1 MAKSVGNGRSVG
13 RDRSVVIVDDSKFQ
27 TMQLGKFFSD
37 VLEFHVAATGENGEE
52 AVELYRKHKPDLI
65 TMDLTMPK
73 LDGRG
78 ALSRIMAEFPDARVL
93 VISAVKG
100 PLLLDCLT
108 IGAKSYIEKPL
119 RFDKEDFIRDFKA
132 TIDEILPAR

>member
-1 MAKSVGNGRSVG
+1 MPKT
-13 RDRSVVIVDDSKFQ
+13 VVIVDDSRFQ
-27 TMQLGKFFSD
+27 IMQLERFFTESMG
-37 VLEFHVAATGENGEE
+37 LAVAATGENGEE
-52 AVELYRKHKPDLI
+52 AVELYRAHKPDLI

-78 ALSRIMAEFPDARVL
+78 ALTEILREFPDARVL

-100 PLLLDCLT
+100 PLLLDCLA

-119 RFDKEDFIRDFKA
+119 RFDKEDFVRDFKA
-132 TIDEILPAR
+132 AVGEILGAS

>member
-1 MAKSVGNGRSVG
+1 M
-13 RDRSVVIVDDSKFQ
+13 DRSVVIVDDSRFQ
-27 TMQLGKFFSD
+27 TMQLGRFFSD
-37 VLEFHVAATGENGEE
+37 VMGFRVLASGENGEE
-52 AVELYRKHKPDLI
+52 AVEMYRTHKPDLI

-78 ALSRIMAEFPDARVL
+78 ALAQILREFPDANVL

-108 IGAKSYIEKPL
+108 LGAKSYIEKPL

-132 TIDEILPAR
+132 TIAEILPAP

>member
-1 MAKSVGNGRSVG
+1 MPK
-13 RDRSVVIVDDSKFQ
+13 SVVIVDDSMFQ
-27 TMQLGKFFSD
+27 IQQLSRFFKDIMGFTVSG
-37 VLEFHVAATGENGEE
+37 TGENGEE
-52 AVELYRKHKPDLI
+52 AVELYRKHRPDLV

-78 ALSRIMAEFPDARVL
+78 ALTQILGEFPTANIL

-108 IGAKSYIEKPL
+108 AGAKSYIEKPL
-119 RFDKEDFIRDFKA
+119 RFDKEDFVKDFK
-132 TIDEILPAR
+132 TTVEEILASPGT

>member
-1 MAKSVGNGRSVG
+1 MDKPAK
-13 RDRSVVIVDDSKFQ
+13 SVVIVDDSKFQ
-27 TMQLGKFFSD
+27 TMQLARFFAD
-37 VLEFHVAATGENGEE
+37 AMGFQVLAEGENGEQ
-52 AVELYRKHKPDLI
+52 AVELYRAHKPDLI

-78 ALSRIMAEFPDARVL
+78 ALSQIIQEFPDARVL

-119 RFDKEDFIRDFKA
+119 RFDKDDFVRDFKA
-132 TIDEILPAR
+132 TVSEILAS

>member
-1 MAKSVGNGRSVG
+1 MANSVI
-13 RDRSVVIVDDSKFQ
+13 IVDDSMFQ
-27 TMQLGKFFSD
+27 IQQLSRFFTD
-37 VLEFHVAATGENGEE
+37 VLGFSVLATGENGEE
-52 AVELYRKHKPDLI
+52 AIELYRKHKPDLL

-78 ALSRIMAEFPDARVL
+78 ALVQILAEFPDANIL

-108 IGAKSYIEKPL
+108 LGAKNYIEKPL
-119 RFDKEDFIRDFKA
+119 RLEKEDFIKDFKNSV
-132 TIDEILPAR
+132 DEILGPSET

>member
-1 MAKSVGNGRSVG
+1 MPH
-13 RDRSVVIVDDSKFQ
+13 SVVIVDDSSFQ
-27 TMQLGKFFSD
+27 TLQLGRFFAD
-37 VLEFHVAATGENGEE
+37 TMGFTVAATGENGEE
-52 AVELYRKHKPDLI
+52 AVELYRTHKPDLI

-78 ALSRIMAEFPDARVL
+78 ALAKILEEFPGARVL

-108 IGAKSYIEKPL
+108 LGAKSYIEKPL
-119 RFDKEDFIRDFKA
+119 RFDKEDFVRDFKA
-132 TIDEILPAR
+132 TIGEILKSP

>member
-1 MAKSVGNGRSVG
+1 MGK
-13 RDRSVVIVDDSKFQ
+13 SVVIVDDSKFQ
-27 TMQLGKFFSD
+27 TMQLGRFFAD
-37 VLEFHVAATGENGEE
+37 VLGFDVLASGENGEE
-52 AVELYRKHKPDLI
+52 AVELFRKHKPDLI

-78 ALSRIMAEFPDARVL
+78 ALSRILQEFPDAKVL

-100 PLLLDCLT
+100 PLLLDCLD

-119 RFDKEDFIRDFKA
+119 RFDKDDFVRDFKA
-132 TIDEILPAR
+132 TIGEILQSS

>member
-1 MAKSVGNGRSVG
+1 MPH
-13 RDRSVVIVDDSKFQ
+13 SVVIVDDSSFQ
-27 TMQLGKFFSD
+27 TLQLGRFFADSMG
-37 VLEFHVAATGENGEE
+37 FTVAATGENGEE

-78 ALSRIMAEFPDARVL
+78 ALTEIIKEFPDARVL

-100 PLLLDCLT
+100 PLLLDCLSL
-108 IGAKSYIEKPL
+108 GAKSYIEKPL
-119 RFDKEDFIRDFKA
+119 RFDKEDFVRDFKA
-132 TIDEILPAR
+132 TIGEILGSP

>member
-1 MAKSVGNGRSVG
+1 MPN
-13 RDRSVVIVDDSKFQ
+13 SVVIVDDSKFQ
-27 TMQLGKFFSD
+27 TLQLGRFFAE
-37 VLEFHVAATGENGEE
+37 VMGFAVAATGENGEE
-52 AVELYRKHKPDLI
+52 AVELYRTHKPDLM

-78 ALSRIMAEFPDARVL
+78 ALIQILQGIPGRRKVL

-119 RFDKEDFIRDFKA
+119 RFDKDDFVRDFKS
-132 TIDEILPAR
+132 TVEEILRSP

>member
-1 MAKSVGNGRSVG
+1 M
-13 RDRSVVIVDDSKFQ
+13 DRSVVIVDDSKFQ
-27 TMQLGKFFSD
+27 TLQLGRFFAD
-37 VLEFHVAATGENGEE
+37 VMGFRVLASGENGEE
-52 AVELYRKHKPDLI
+52 AVELYRTHKPDLI

-78 ALSRIMAEFPDARVL
+78 ALAQILQEFPDANVL

-108 IGAKSYIEKPL
+108 LGAKSYVEKPL
-119 RFDKEDFIRDFKA
+119 RFDKEDFIRDFKSTLA
-132 TIDEILPAR
+132 EILPAS

>member
-1 MAKSVGNGRSVG
+1 MDK
-13 RDRSVVIVDDSKFQ
+13 SVVIVDDSKFQ
-27 TMQLGKFFSD
+27 TMQLGKFFAD
-37 VLEFHVAATGENGEE
+37 VLGFNVLASGENGEE
-52 AVELYRKHKPDLI
+52 AVELFRLHKPDLI

-78 ALSRIMAEFPDARVL
+78 ALSQIMQEFPDAKVL

-100 PLLLDCLT
+100 PLLLDCLA

-119 RFDKEDFIRDFKA
+119 RFDKDDFVRDFKS
-132 TIDEILPAR
+132 TIEEILQSS

>member
-1 MAKSVGNGRSVG
+1 MDKT
-13 RDRSVVIVDDSKFQ
+13 VVIVDDSKFQ
-27 TMQLGKFFSD
+27 TMQLGRFFGE
-37 VLEFHVAATGENGEE
+37 VMGFKVMATGENGEE
-52 AVELYRKHKPDLI
+52 AVELYRTHKPDLI

-78 ALSRIMAEFPDARVL
+78 ALSQIIQEFPDARVL

-100 PLLLDCLT
+100 PLLLDCLA

-119 RFDKEDFIRDFKA
+119 RFDKDDFTRDFKA
-132 TIDEILPAR
+132 TVVEILSSP

>member
-1 MAKSVGNGRSVG
+1 MA
-13 RDRSVVIVDDSKFQ
+13 RSVVIVDDSMFQ
-27 TMQLGKFFSD
+27 TQQLGRFFKEVMGFD
-37 VLEFHVAATGENGEE
+37 VSAAGENGEE
-52 AVELYRKHKPDLI
+52 AVELYRKHKPDLL

-78 ALSRIMAEFPDARVL
+78 ALMQILEEFPEARIL

-108 IGAKSYIEKPL
+108 MGAKSYIEKPL
-119 RFDKEDFIRDFKA
+119 RFDKEDFVKDFKA
-132 TIDEILPAR
+132 TIEEILGSPGA

>member
-1 MAKSVGNGRSVG
+1 MDKT
-13 RDRSVVIVDDSKFQ
+13 VVIVDDSKFQ
-27 TMQLGKFFSD
+27 TMQLSRFFSD
-37 VLEFHVAATGENGEE
+37 VMAFEVKATGENGEE
-52 AVELYRKHKPDLI
+52 AVELYRTHQPNLI

-78 ALSRIMAEFPDARVL
+78 ALAQILQEFPDAKVL

-100 PLLLDCLT
+100 PLLLDCLA

-119 RFDKEDFIRDFKA
+119 RFDKDDFVRDFKA
-132 TIDEILPAR
+132 TIEEILQSS

>member
-1 MAKSVGNGRSVG
+1 MDKT
-13 RDRSVVIVDDSKFQ
+13 VVIVDDSKFQ
-27 TMQLGKFFSD
+27 TMQLGRFFGEVMGFK
-37 VLEFHVAATGENGEE
+37 VLATGENGEE
-52 AVELYRKHKPDLI
+52 AVELYRTHQPDLI

-78 ALSRIMAEFPDARVL
+78 ALSQIIQEFPAARVL

-100 PLLLDCLT
+100 PLLLDCLA

-119 RFDKEDFIRDFKA
+119 RFDKDDFTRDFKA
-132 TIDEILPAR
+132 TVVEILSSP

>member
-1 MAKSVGNGRSVG
+1 MPN
-13 RDRSVVIVDDSKFQ
+13 SVVIVDDSRFQ
-27 TMQLGKFFSD
+27 ILQLSRFFAE
-37 VLEFHVAATGENGEE
+37 VMGFTVAATGENGEE
-52 AVELYRKHKPDLI
+52 AVELYRAHRPDLI

-78 ALSRIMAEFPDARVL
+78 ALAQILQEFPAANVL

-108 IGAKSYIEKPL
+108 LGAKSYLEKPL
-119 RFDKEDFIRDFKA
+119 RFDKTDFVNDFK
-132 TIDEILPAR
+132 TTVEEIVSPSA

>member
-1 MAKSVGNGRSVG
+1 MDK
-13 RDRSVVIVDDSKFQ
+13 SVVIIDDSKFQ
-27 TMQLGKFFSD
+27 TMQLGRFFAD
-37 VLEFHVAATGENGEE
+37 VMGFRVLASGENGEE
-52 AVELYRKHKPDLI
+52 AVELYRTHKPDLI

-78 ALSRIMAEFPDARVL
+78 ALAQILQEFPDANVL

-108 IGAKSYIEKPL
+108 LGAKSYIEKPL
-119 RFDKEDFIRDFKA
+119 RFDKEDFIRDFKS
-132 TIDEILPAR
+132 TIGEILPTP